1 MSTIDIEKWLKIE
14 PYSFTVDQKQK
25 WLSESLMHLTQHHKA
40 RCKQYARL
48 LDVHQSLSTYTE
60 GLEGVPYIPARL
72 FKEFELLSIDQS
84 EIFKTMTS
92 SGTSGQSVSKIFLD
106 RETASLQTKVLSRIM
121 RSLIGKKR
129 LPMLVVDHPGV
140 VKNRQMFSARGAGI
154 LGFSMFGQD
163 ITYAL
168 DDDMRLDLPAI
179 EAFLQR
185 HPDGPIFVFGFTF
198 MIWQYLV
205 MPLLEKNN
213 IINLDRGILLHG
225 GGWKKLAS
233 ANVTNEDFKSKIKS
247 SLSINKVVNYY
258 GMVEQTG
265 ALYLECEHGFLH
277 APAYSDIIIRRPL
290 DFSVA
295 DVGESGLIQTLSMLP
310 LSYPGHSILTEDIGY
325 IQGED
330 DCKCGTLGKYFKVTG
345 RIAKAEVRG
354 CSDTHETRYARN

>member
-1 MSTIDIEKWLKIE
+1 MNVIDIEKWLEIE
-14 PYSFTVDQKQK
+14 PYSMAFDQKQK
-25 WLSESLMHLTQHHKA
+25 WLSKSLMDLTQHHRK

-48 LDVHQSLSTYTE
+48 LNVHQALTAEAE
-60 GLEGVPYIPARL
+60 GLEAVPYIPARL
-72 FKEFELLSIDQS
+72 FKEFELLSVNQS

-129 LPMLVVDHPGV
+129 LPMLVVDHPSI

-168 DDDMRLDLPAI
+168 DNDMRLNLPAI
-179 EAFLQR
+179 EAFLKR
-185 HPDGPIFVFGFTF
+185 HQHGPIFIFGFTF
-198 MIWQYLV
+198 MIWQYLLV
-205 MPLLEKNN
+205 PLLENRN
-213 IINLDRGILLHG
+213 SINLDRGILLHG

-233 ANVTNEDFKSKIKS
+233 ANVTNEEFKSKIES
-247 SLSINKVVNYY
+247 LLSINKVVNYY

-265 ALYLECEHGFLH
+265 TLYMECEHGFLH
-277 APAYSDIIIRRPL
+277 APAYSDIIVRRPL

-295 DVGESGLIQTLSMLP
+295 EVGESGLIQTLSILP

-354 CSDTHETRYARN
+354 CSDTHETR